1 MKNNSSQA
9 AGGYAQVVGAGK
21 KDDTFLLL
29 VDRNGSTMFL
39 AV

>member
-1 MKNNSSQA
+1 VKEYGQA
-9 AGGYAQVVGAGK
+9 VRASA
-21 KDDTFLLL
+21 KDEPVLLL